1 MNTVLKGNQFEEKAF
16 KLIIDKV
23 NNGNIPI
30 LPQCCKFQRKP
41 KYYSKNRE
49 ANIEFDISI
58 EITPKGATNY
68 QLLYLIE
75 CKDYSSKVS
84 VDNIEEFTS
93 KISQVAG
100 ENVKGVFIFTSELQ
114 SGAYTFAKNK
124 GLMLIKVL
132 KDDRTDILL
141 HNAKNSMQ
149 NDSPLPWSEKVKDIL
164 GERNTGS
171 HLNNDA
177 TWDDVIHTIITNAL
191 NTENAFVSLESSWTK
206 IERLSKEHI
215 EKFSQNILMEIDP
228 LIVNGQ
234 QKLQESDLISHIKKT
249 YNIEI
254 EYDPTINAL
263 FASDIKGYCNPKKR
277 IIYLNETI
285 IETANHLFTLVHE
298 FGHILLHTDTGLKQ
312 KDYDDMKGSKFNSDT
327 NQHELTN
334 NKDWIEWQ
342 ANQFAACLLMPKDA
356 VLLRLMMWQLSNGIS
371 KPGKVFLDN
380 QLCNKADY
388 VSMITSLSQF
398 FNVSKAM
405 MKYRMESLGLIRYC
419 KNNPIDWRNIMNPD
433 NEAEFVKV
441 IIERMMRR
449 Y

>member
-16 KLIIDKV
+16 KLIMDEV

-30 LPQCCKFQRKP
+30 LPQCCKFKRKP

-149 NDSPLPWSEKVKDIL
+149 NDNPLPWSERIR
-164 GERNTGS
+164 EINEQS
-171 HLNNDA
+171 NANSPHINNV
-177 TWDDVIHTIITNAL
+177 TWDDVVQTVITNAL
-191 NTENAFVSLESSWTK
+191 NTENAKANLESSWTR
-206 IERLSKEHI
+206 IENLSKKHI
-215 EKFSQNILMEIDP
+215 EKFSQNILNSIDP
-228 LIVNGQ
+228 LIVSGQ
-234 QKLQESDLISHIKKT
+234 QKLEVSDFIGHIKET
-249 YNIEI
+249 YKIEI
-254 EYDPTINAL
+254 ENDPTINAF

-285 IETANHLFTLVHE
+285 VETDSHLFTIAHE
-298 FGHILLHTDTGLKQ
+298 FGHILLHTDTGLNQ
-312 KDYDDMKGSKFNSDT
+312 KDYDEMENSKFNPDT
-327 NQHELTN
+327 DKRELTN
-334 NKDWIEWQ
+334 GKNWIEWQ
-342 ANQFAACLLMPKDA
+342 ANQFAACLLMPSDA
-356 VLLRLMMWQLSNGIS
+356 VLLRLIMWQLSNGIS

-380 QLCNKADY
+380 QPCNKADY
-388 VSMITSLSQF
+388 TNMITTLSQF
-398 FNVSKAM
+398 FNISKAM
-405 MKYRMESLGLIRYC
+405 MKYRMENLGLIRYC
-419 KNNPIDWRNIMNPD
+419 KNNPIDWRNIMNPE
-433 NEAEFVKV
+433 NEGEHIKG

-449 Y
+449 L

>member
-16 KLIIDKV
+16 KLIEDEV

-58 EITPKGATNY
+58 EITPKGAANY

-93 KISQVAG
+93 KINQVAG

-132 KDDRTDILL
+132 ADDTTDILL

-149 NDSPLPWSEKVKDIL
+149 SDSPLTWSERVKDVL
-164 GERNTGS
+164 EEKNAGS
-171 HLNNDA
+171 HHNNDI
-177 TWDDVIHTIITNAL
+177 TWDDVVQTVITNAL
-191 NTENAFVSLESSWTK
+191 NTKSAKASLESSLTR
-206 IERLSKEHI
+206 IERLSKLHI
-215 EKFSQNILMEIDP
+215 EQFSQNILMAIDP

-263 FASDIKGYCNPKKR
+263 FASDIKGYCNPKKG

-285 IETANHLFTLVHE
+285 IETESHLFTIAHE

-312 KDYDDMKGSKFNSDT
+312 KDYDKMESSQFNLDT
-327 NQHELTN
+327 EKHELTN
-334 NKDWIEWQ
+334 DKNWLEWQ

-356 VLLRLMMWQLSNGIS
+356 VLLRLIIWQLSNGIS
-371 KPGKVFLDN
+371 KTGTVFLDN
-380 QLCNKADY
+380 QPCNKADY
-388 VSMITSLSQF
+388 SNMITSLSEF
-398 FNVSKAM
+398 FNVSKATV
-405 MKYRMESLGLIRYC
+405 KYRMESLGLIRYC

-433 NEAEFVKV
+433 NEGEYIKG
-441 IIERMMRR
+441 IIGRMMRR
-449 Y
+449 F